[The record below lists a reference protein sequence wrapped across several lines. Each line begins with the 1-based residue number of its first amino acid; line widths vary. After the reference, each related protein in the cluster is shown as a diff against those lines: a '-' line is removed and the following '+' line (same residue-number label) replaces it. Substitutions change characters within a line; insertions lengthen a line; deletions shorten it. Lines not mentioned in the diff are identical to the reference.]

1 MSPIP
6 QEIHVLLK
14 RVSSVVSLN
23 ISCLKQRPYKRR
35 FVSLKRNNPQIF
47 IQEPMVNWDWEYIV
61 NSCLRFSN
69 CNGD

>member
-1 MSPIP
+1 MPTIP
-6 QEIHVLLK
+6 QEIHVILK
-14 RVSSVVSLN
+14 RVSPVVSLN
-23 ISCLKQRPYKRR
+23 ISLKQRPYKRY

-47 IQEPMVNWDWEYIV
+47 TQEPMVNWDWEYIV